1 MNENNYYY
9 LGKIT
14 RKFSFKGELII
25 FLDTDTPSDYY
36 GLKKIFLKVDNSY
49 IPYFISKI
57 SKYKNNSV
65 RVKFEDVKNESEAM
79 ELINYE
85 IFLPIEELPKLEG
98 KKFYYHEVIGFKVID
113 INHGEIGE
121 ITHINDQTPQHLF
134 VVKSSGKEILI
145 PINDDFI
152 LDLDRI
158 NKIVNLKIPEGL
170 LNIYVKL

>member
-1 MNENNYYY
+1 MNQNNYYY
-9 LGKIT
+9 LGKVT
-14 RKFSFKGELII
+14 RKFSFKGELIV
-25 FLDTDTPSDYY
+25 FLDTDTPSHYY

-85 IFLPIEELPKLEG
+85 VFLPTEELPKLEG

-113 INHGEIGE
+113 INYGKIGE
-121 ITHINDQTPQHLF
+121 ITYINDQTPQHLF

-170 LNIYVKL
+170 LKIYM

>member
-1 MNENNYYY
+1 MDENNYYY
-9 LGKIT
+9 LGKVT
-14 RKFSFKGELII
+14 RKFSFKGELIV
-25 FLDTDTPSDYY
+25 FLDTDTPSHYY
-36 GLKKIFLKVDNSY
+36 GLKKVFLKFDNSY

-85 IFLPIEELPKLEG
+85 VFLPIEELPKLEG
-98 KKFYYHEVIGFKVID
+98 KKFYYHEVIGFMVID
-113 INHGEIGE
+113 INHGKIGE
-121 ITHINDQTPQHLF
+121 ITYINDQTPQHLF
-134 VVKSSGKEILI
+134 VVKGSGKEILI

-170 LNIYVKL
+170 LKIYM

>member
-1 MNENNYYY
+1 MNQNNYYY
-9 LGKIT
+9 LGKVT
-14 RKFSFKGELII
+14 RKFSFKGELIV
-25 FLDTDTPSDYY
+25 FLDTDTPSHYY

-85 IFLPIEELPKLEG
+85 VFLPTEELPKLEG

-113 INHGEIGE
+113 INYGEIGE
-121 ITHINDQTPQHLF
+121 ITYINDQTPQHLF

-170 LNIYVKL
+170 LKIYM

>member
-9 LGKIT
+9 LGKVT
-14 RKFSFKGELII
+14 RKFSFKGELIV
-25 FLDTDTPSDYY
+25 FLDTDTPSHYY

-85 IFLPIEELPKLEG
+85 VFLPMEELPKLEG
-98 KKFYYHEVIGFKVID
+98 KKFYYHEVIGFMVID
-113 INHGEIGE
+113 INHGKIGE
-121 ITHINDQTPQHLF
+121 ITYINDQTPQHLF

-170 LNIYVKL
+170 LKIYM

>member
-9 LGKIT
+9 LGKVT
-14 RKFSFKGELII
+14 RKFSFKGELIV
-25 FLDTDTPSDYY
+25 FLDTDTPSHYY

-85 IFLPIEELPKLEG
+85 VFLPIEELPKLEG
-98 KKFYYHEVIGFKVID
+98 KKFYYHEVLGFKVID

-121 ITHINDQTPQHLF
+121 ITYINDQTPQHLF
-134 VVKSSGKEILI
+134 VVESSGKEILI

-158 NKIVNLKIPEGL
+158 NKIVNLKTPEGL
-170 LNIYVKL
+170 LKIYM

>member
-9 LGKIT
+9 LGKVT
-14 RKFSFKGELII
+14 RKFSFKGELIV
-25 FLDTDTPSDYY
+25 FLDTDTPSHYY
-36 GLKKIFLKVDNSY
+36 RLKKIFLKVDNSY

-170 LNIYVKL
+170 LKIYM

>member
-1 MNENNYYY
+1 MDENNYYY

-25 FLDTDTPSDYY
+25 FLDTDTPSHYY
-36 GLKKIFLKVDNSY
+36 GLKKIFLKIDNSY
-49 IPYFISKI
+49 LPYFISKI

-65 RVKFEDVKNESEAM
+65 RVEFEDVKNESEAI
-79 ELINYE
+79 ELINSE
-85 IFLPIEELPKLEG
+85 VFLPTDELPKLKG

-113 INHGEIGE
+113 ITQGEVGEIAY
-121 ITHINDQTPQHLF
+121 INDQTPQHLF
-134 VVKSSGKEILI
+134 VIKSSGKEILI

-158 NKIVNLKIPEGL
+158 NKIINLKIPEGL
-170 LNIYVKL
+170 LKIYM

>member
-9 LGKIT
+9 LGKVT
-14 RKFSFKGELII
+14 RKFSFKGELIV
-25 FLDTDTPSDYY
+25 FLDTDTPSHYY

-65 RVKFEDVKNESEAM
+65 RVKFEDVNNESEAM

-85 IFLPIEELPKLEG
+85 IFLPMEELPKLEG

-170 LNIYVKL
+170 LKIYM

>member
-9 LGKIT
+9 LGKVT
-14 RKFSFKGELII
+14 RKFSFKGELIV
-25 FLDTDTPSDYY
+25 FLDTDTPSHYY

-85 IFLPIEELPKLEG
+85 IFLPMEELPKLEG

>member
-1 MNENNYYY
+1 MDENNYYY
-9 LGKIT
+9 LGRVT
-14 RKFSFKGELII
+14 RKFSFKGELIV
-25 FLDTDTPSDYY
+25 FLDTDTPSHYY

-85 IFLPIEELPKLEG
+85 IFLPMEELPKLEG

-170 LNIYVKL
+170 LKIYM

>member
-25 FLDTDTPSDYY
+25 YLDTDTPSDYY
-36 GLKKIFLKVDNSY
+36 GLKKIFLKVDNSF

-65 RVKFEDVKNESEAM
+65 RVKFEDVNNERQAI

-113 INHGEIGE
+113 VIHGEVGE
-121 ITHINDQTPQHLF
+121 ITYLSLIHI
-134 VVKSSGKEILI
+134 
-145 PINDDFI
+145 
-152 LDLDRI
+152 
-158 NKIVNLKIPEGL
+158 
-170 LNIYVKL
+170 

>member
-1 MNENNYYY
+1 MDENNYYY
-9 LGKIT
+9 LGKVT
-14 RKFSFKGELII
+14 RKFSFKGELIV
-25 FLDTDTPSDYY
+25 FLDTDTPSHYY

-85 IFLPIEELPKLEG
+85 IFLPMEELPKLEG

-170 LNIYVKL
+170 LKIYM

>member
-9 LGKIT
+9 LGKVT
-14 RKFSFKGELII
+14 RKFSFKGELIV
-25 FLDTDTPSDYY
+25 FLDTDTPSHYY
-36 GLKKIFLKVDNSY
+36 GLKKVFLKFDNSY

-79 ELINYE
+79 KLINYE
-85 IFLPIEELPKLEG
+85 IFLPMEELPKLEG

-170 LNIYVKL
+170 LKIYM

>member
-9 LGKIT
+9 LGKVT
-14 RKFSFKGELII
+14 RKFSFKGELIV
-25 FLDTDTPSDYY
+25 FLDTDTPSHYY

-134 VVKSSGKEILI
+134 VVISSGKEILI

-170 LNIYVKL
+170 LKIYM

>member
-36 GLKKIFLKVDNSY
+36 GLKKIFLKVDNSF

-85 IFLPIEELPKLEG
+85 IFLPMEELPKLEG

-158 NKIVNLKIPEGL
+158 NKIINLKIPEGL
-170 LNIYVKL
+170 LKIYK

>member
-85 IFLPIEELPKLEG
+85 IFLPMEELPKLEG

-170 LNIYVKL
+170 LKIYM

>member
-14 RKFSFKGELII
+14 RKFSFKGELIV
-25 FLDTDTPSDYY
+25 FLDTDTPSHYY

-65 RVKFEDVKNESEAM
+65 RVKFEDVNNESQAI

-152 LDLDRI
+152 LDLDRK
-158 NKIVNLKIPEGL
+158 NKIINLKVPEGL
-170 LNIYVKL
+170 LKIYM

>member
-9 LGKIT
+9 LGKVT
-14 RKFSFKGELII
+14 RKFSFKGELIV
-25 FLDTDTPSDYY
+25 FLDTDTPSHYY

-79 ELINYE
+79 ELINYK

-134 VVKSSGKEILI
+134 IVKSSGKEILI

-170 LNIYVKL
+170 LKIYM

>member
-1 MNENNYYY
+1 MDENNYYY
-9 LGKIT
+9 LGKVT
-14 RKFSFKGELII
+14 RKFSFKGELIV
-25 FLDTDTPSDYY
+25 FLDTDTPSHYY

-65 RVKFEDVKNESEAM
+65 RVKFEDVKNEREAM

-85 IFLPIEELPKLEG
+85 IFLPIEELPNLEG

-113 INHGEIGE
+113 INYGEIGE
-121 ITHINDQTPQHLF
+121 ITYINDQTPQHLF

-158 NKIVNLKIPEGL
+158 NKIINLKIPEGL
-170 LNIYVKL
+170 LKIYK

>member
-1 MNENNYYY
+1 M
-9 LGKIT
+9 
-14 RKFSFKGELII
+14 
-25 FLDTDTPSDYY
+25 
-36 GLKKIFLKVDNSY
+36 
-49 IPYFISKI
+49 
-57 SKYKNNSV
+57 
-65 RVKFEDVKNESEAM
+65 KFEDVKNESEAM

-85 IFLPIEELPKLEG
+85 IFLPMEELPKLEG

-121 ITHINDQTPQHLF
+121 IIYINDQTPQHLF

-158 NKIVNLKIPEGL
+158 NKIINLKIPEGL
-170 LNIYVKL
+170 LKIYM

>member
-1 MNENNYYY
+1 MDENNYYY
-9 LGKIT
+9 LGKVT
-14 RKFSFKGELII
+14 RKFSFKGELIV
-25 FLDTDTPSDYY
+25 FLDTDTPSHYY

-57 SKYKNNSV
+57 SKYKNNSI

-85 IFLPIEELPKLEG
+85 IFLPMEELPKLEG

-170 LNIYVKL
+170 LKIYM